1 MSGRTRTKTDTLSD
15 DQKDVYD
22 YDDDHDDDDYR
33 VELKDSNHEEN
44 KNCGNGVLAIGNPTI
59 CPSICPTI
67 FANAST
73 EICKS
78 VVINVHL
85 KLELVLQRAALVEL
99 AAVDDQSLA
108 PSPSQCNL
116 EEPGFFYVNL
126 DLEFEHCSPVNN
138 NVNYAWSS
146 KGRMMELLEEI
157 SMLTS
162 SSPSELRSPSKVAT
176 FDQG

>member
-67 FANAST
+67 LANAST
-73 EICKS
+73 EICKFI
-78 VVINVHL
+78 VINDNL

-99 AAVDDQSLA
+99 AAVADQSLA
-108 PSPSQCNL
+108 PSPSQCNR
-116 EEPGFFYVNL
+116 EEPGLYFMQMVKYRTPDGTQKKYQCSPPPIPDICPFFY
-126 DLEFEHCSPVNN
+126 
-138 NVNYAWSS
+138 
-146 KGRMMELLEEI
+146 
-157 SMLTS
+157 TS
-162 SSPSELRSPSKVAT
+162 R
-176 FDQG
+176 F